1 MIFLDEPLRL
11 KEQGEA
17 VELEFRESMEHRL
30 EKGYLLPGQTGL
42 SVSGAGDPG
51 QGTAERYRLS
61 DRPGAEASG
70 HDHEKRGFLLMSGI

>member
-30 EKGYLLPGQTGL
+30 EKGYLLPEQTAFVL
-42 SVSGAGDPG
+42 GAGDSGESP
-51 QGTAERYRLS
+51 AEGYGVS
-61 DRPGAEASG
+61 DRSGAEASG
-70 HDHEKRGFLLMSGI
+70 HDHRGAFFL